1 VAWVGVLPYRRKRT
15 EETKELYALL
25 QLAQAGD
32 EQARNELIRT
42 YTPFIL
48 RIASQTAR
56 RYIDRN
62 RDDEF
67 SIALMGMNEAIDRFD
82 DRKKVNFLAFAE
94 TIIRRRLID
103 YFRSQ
108 RAQQNSVP
116 WTEFDVT
123 DDEDNVVNYV
133 EIKTSVEAHEQATEQ
148 ALRRQEIEEYARL
161 LAEFGLSLSDLVEV
175 SPKHQDARRNAMQV
189 ARIVAADEAMRQ
201 YVFERRALPLKWL
214 EDQVGVSRKTMER
227 QRKYILA
234 IVLLLCGD
242 FQYLKAYIGE

>member
-1 VAWVGVLPYRRKRT
+1 MGVLPFRRRRSEDSKV
-15 EETKELYALL
+15 LQNLL
-25 QLAQAGD
+25 ELAQSGD
-32 EQARNELIRT
+32 DEARNELIRT

-56 RYIDRN
+56 RYIDRD

-82 DRKKVNFLAFAE
+82 ASKQVNFLAFAE

-108 RAQQNSVP
+108 RAQQRSVP
-116 WTEFDVT
+116 WTEFDVA
-123 DDEDNVVNYV
+123 DDEDNVVNYI
-133 EIKTSVEAHEQATEQ
+133 EIKTSLEAHEQAEEQ

-161 LAEFGLSLSDLVEV
+161 LTEFGLSFGDLVDV

-189 ARIVAADEAMRQ
+189 ARLVAADEEMRR
-201 YVFERRALPLKWL
+201 YVWERHALPLKWL
-214 EDQVGVSRKTMER
+214 EDRAGVSRKTMER

-242 FQYLKAYIGE
+242 FQYLKSYIAE